1 MGAEGSKKVV
11 REQKE
16 YFTPEERQSV
26 LAVAQKLASSSSGNI
41 SLSTLEKHIAK
52 YYNPEIAARFVK
64 VLIRGKT
71 PTPTFLTCPMLVDSL
86 GPLTKGT
93 LEQHLYLT
101 VTLAGGDQAGVDSDS
116 IVKYLEVILGA
127 YLRVVLGGAGCRG
140 WGHAS
145 GDKSVGHVCRA
156 VLHDLL
162 HAGASFK
169 ETWRKPPPKAQY
181 SYEVFEQWYLGH
193 SLFTTL
199 EAEVVGGCF
208 HVSTAGPTNLLPKPL
223 LVPKTFPN
231 LLSAAQVLFLNSNL
245 PTALRNEWRFLFS
258 TATHGWSFSIFMKQI
273 VGKGPTLLVVE
284 DKSGNK
290 FGGFASVSWEVK
302 PQFQGTPECFLFAL
316 EPQTGVFHSTG
327 YNNNY
332 MYLNYLEK
340 NTMPNGLGMGGREEL
355 FGLWLD
361 YDFGKGSVAPSCTTF
376 RSPQL
381 SPNQQLE
388 IRSMEVW
395 ALGPEEKDSDDEDG
409 KRSALDKNPEASA
422 MLELMG
428 KARVSEG
435 YREED
440 KE

>member
-1 MGAEGSKKVV
+1 MGAESSKKVV

-26 LAVAQKLASSSSGNI
+26 LALAQKLAGSSGNI
-41 SLSTLEKHIAK
+41 TLPAVEKHIAK
-52 YYNPEIAARFVK
+52 FYNPEIASRFVK

-71 PTPTFLTCPMLVDSL
+71 PTPTCLTSPMLVDSL

-101 VTLAGGDQAGVDSDS
+101 LTLAGGDQAGVDTDT
-116 IVKYLEVILGA
+116 ILKYLEVILGS

-140 WGHAS
+140 WGCGA
-145 GDKSVGHVCRA
+145 GDKSVGPVCRA

-169 ETWRKPPPKAQY
+169 EAQF
-181 SYEVFEQWYLGH
+181 SYEAFEQWYLGH
-193 SLFTTL
+193 SLFTRL
-199 EAEVVGGCF
+199 EAQVVGGCF
-208 HVSTAGPTNLLPKPL
+208 SINTAGPTNLLPRPSL
-223 LVPKTFPN
+223 QPKSFPN
-231 LLSAAQVLFLNSNL
+231 LLSAAQVFFLNSAL
-245 PTALRNEWRFLFS
+245 PTALQSEWRFIFS

-284 DKSGNK
+284 DQSGNK

-302 PQFQGTPECFLFAL
+302 PQFQGTPECFLFTLA
-316 EPQTGVFHSTG
+316 PQTGVFHSTG
-327 YNNNY
+327 YNTNF

-361 YDFGKGSVAPSCTTF
+361 YDFGKGSVAPTCTTF
-376 RSPQL
+376 RSPPL

-388 IRSMEVW
+388 VKALEVW
-395 ALGPEEKDSDDEDG
+395 ALGPEEQDSDDEEG
-409 KRSALDKNPEASA
+409 KRSALDRNPEASA
-422 MLELMG
+422 MLEMMG
-428 KARVSEG
+428 KGRVSDG
-435 YREED
+435 LREEPKD
-440 KE
+440 

>member
-16 YFTPEERQSV
+16 YFSPEERQSV
-26 LAVAQKLASSSSGNI
+26 LAVAQKLAGSNGNI
-41 SLSTLEKHIAK
+41 TLPTLEKHIAK
-52 YYNPEIAARFVK
+52 WYSPEIASRFIK
-64 VLIRGKT
+64 VFLRGKT
-71 PTPTFLTCPMLVDSL
+71 PTPTSLTCQMLVDTL

-101 VTLAGGDQAGVDSDS
+101 LTLAGGDQAGVDSDS
-116 IVKYLEVILGA
+116 IIKYLEVILGA
-127 YLRVVLGGAGCRG
+127 YLKMVLGGAGCRG
-140 WGHAS
+140 WSCGSGH
-145 GDKSVGHVCRA
+145 KSIGHVCRA

-199 EAEVVGGCF
+199 ETEVVGGCF
-208 HVSTAGPTNLLPKPL
+208 SVSTAGPTNLLPQPS

-231 LLSAAQVLFLNSNL
+231 LLSAAQVLFLNSSL
-245 PTALRNEWRFLFS
+245 PTTLQTEWRFLFS
-258 TATHGWSFSIFMKQI
+258 TTTHGWSFSIFMKQI
-273 VGKGPTLLVVE
+273 VGKGPTLLIVE
-284 DKSGNK
+284 DQSGNK
-290 FGGFASVSWEVK
+290 FGGFASVSWGVK

-316 EPQTGVFHSTG
+316 EPQIGVFHSTG
-327 YNNNY
+327 YNTNF

-361 YDFGKGSVAPSCTTF
+361 YDFGKGSVSPSCTTF

-388 IRSMEVW
+388 IKSIEVW
-395 ALGPEEKDSDDEDG
+395 AVGPEEEDSDDEDQ
-409 KRSALDKNPEASA
+409 KKSALDRNPEASA
-422 MLELMG
+422 MLEMMG
-428 KARVSEG
+428 KGRVSEG
-435 YREED
+435 LREED
-440 KE
+440 KD